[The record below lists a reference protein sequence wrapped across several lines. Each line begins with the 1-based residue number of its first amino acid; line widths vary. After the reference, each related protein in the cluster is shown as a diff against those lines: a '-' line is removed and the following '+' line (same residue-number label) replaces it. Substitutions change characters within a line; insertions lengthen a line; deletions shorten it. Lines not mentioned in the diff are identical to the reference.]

1 MSPAPASAASSS
13 SVSLCCCCCERLI
26 VAALFVYNKARRI
39 FCTMPEKCVQDASGD
54 SQGYAAAIDD
64 AVGIFAALNRPV
76 CGGRRA
82 VGGSILPS
90 TYLFTQTHN
99 SLVFLFRASNQRAAT
114 GKPEKSSRE
123 REGEGEVESG
133 GEAQWKEGEVPC
145 LGLSLSLIV

>member
-1 MSPAPASAASSS
+1 M
-13 SVSLCCCCCERLI
+13 R
-26 VAALFVYNKARRI
+26 
-39 FCTMPEKCVQDASGD
+39 EKCVQDASGD

-82 VGGSILPS
+82 VGGTILPS
-90 TYLFTQTHN
+90 TYLFMQTHN

-123 REGEGEVESG
+123 REEERGRESG
-133 GEAQWKEGEVPC
+133 REAQWKEGEVPC